1 MFQELERKG
10 YKKNAPNKYH
20 VDCSYYEK
28 NTETIQITELVRNKN
43 DVSIL
48 EAVLQNVKSKPRH
61 IVVKIGR
68 ENTTIEKEF
77 HYGKILENAK
87 IPGYIRYI
95 CIFDCL
101 DDTHRLRQTP
111 KSICK
116 GTDIPENRKNVL
128 IMPYISEGSLRK
140 FGWNPEYFIMLKSV
154 ILQAIMS
161 SFVAYITCGFIHG
174 DFHLDNILL
183 KKTKKREILYT
194 WPNGSRYLSTNGYKI
209 VIMDFDS
216 SWMVEEREREM
227 GIPLYWINLQNMFSR
242 INTDLRTKTGDIIQ
256 MKNHSKIMQMIE
268 TNIDKKGK
276 VENTLK
282 ILDKINIADF
292 EIIENPLSKLVY
304 DPNRWG

>member
-28 NTETIQITELVRNKN
+28 NTDKIQITELVRNKN

-48 EAVLQNVKSKPRH
+48 EAVLQLKNKHRH

-77 HYGKILENAK
+77 HFGKILENAK

-140 FGWNPEYFIMLKSV
+140 YYWNHDKFHLLKSV
-154 ILQAIMS
+154 ILQTIMS
-161 SFVAYITCGFIHG
+161 SFVAYKTCGFIHG

-183 KKTKKREILYT
+183 KKTKKREIVYT
-194 WPNGSRYLSTNGYKI
+194 WETGSSIISTNGYKI

-216 SWMVEEREREM
+216 SWIIEERDIGVQM
-227 GIPLYWINLQNMFSR
+227 YWINLQNMFSR
-242 INTDLRTKTGDIIQ
+242 INTDLRTKTGDTIRMKKHINIMEIID
-256 MKNHSKIMQMIE
+256 
-268 TNIDKKGK
+268 TNIEKKGNI
-276 VENTLK
+276 ENTLK
-282 ILDKINIADF
+282 IIDKIKITDF
-292 EIIENPLSKLVY
+292 EIIENPLLKLIY